1 MKKKKEGRRWGNR
14 SAILC
19 ITMVVVLLLVDLA
32 VQSHAL
38 REKNAAYAEQEARL
52 EKQLAAEQKRTEEI
66 NGLEEYMKTDEY
78 IEKVARDKLGLI
90 YPDEILIK
98 PEN

>member
-1 MKKKKEGRRWGNR
+1 
-14 SAILC
+14 
-19 ITMVVVLLLVDLA
+19 
-32 VQSHAL
+32 
-38 REKNAAYAEQEARL
+38 
-52 EKQLAAEQKRTEEI
+52 
-66 NGLEEYMKTDEY
+66 MKTDEY

>member
-1 MKKKKEGRRWGNR
+1 MQHMQSRRPG
-14 SAILC
+14 
-19 ITMVVVLLLVDLA
+19 
-32 VQSHAL
+32 
-38 REKNAAYAEQEARL
+38 
-52 EKQLAAEQKRTEEI
+52 EEI